1 MAYGINMASCVDLKF
16 SLGQKAS
23 QIWGLRD
30 MEVTISTL
38 SAKSIHMSVPRNFEN
53 FHLQSLFVCILL
65 LNYSIIVGG
74 QTPNQY
80 RRQAPGIH
88 SIFNP

>member
-23 QIWGLRD
+23 QIGGLRD

-53 FHLQSLFVCILL
+53 FHMQSLLYV
-65 LNYSIIVGG
+65 Y
-74 QTPNQY
+74 Y
-80 RRQAPGIH
+80 Y
-88 SIFNP
+88 